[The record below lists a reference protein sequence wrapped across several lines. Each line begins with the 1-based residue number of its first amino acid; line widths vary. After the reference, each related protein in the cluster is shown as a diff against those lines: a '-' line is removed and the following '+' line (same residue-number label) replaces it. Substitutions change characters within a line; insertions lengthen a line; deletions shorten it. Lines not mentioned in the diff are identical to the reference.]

1 MTLGLMNTD
10 WAKAKTLETLE
21 EHIVDAAAAAAN
33 STDVTPQGPVVD
45 SPDSPNVSSK
55 SLSLVDSPDSPDYQD
70 VSSRSLS
77 AVDSPNFPPQ
87 SPASSSSRGE
97 KRRDHYSSPQPNSS
111 RDATAKN

>member
-1 MTLGLMNTD
+1 M
-10 WAKAKTLETLE
+10 E
-21 EHIVDAAAAAAN
+21 EHIVDTAAAAAN

-45 SPDSPNVSSK
+45 SPDSPNVSSR
-55 SLSLVDSPDSPDYQD
+55 SLSPVDSP
-70 VSSRSLS
+70 
-77 AVDSPNFPPQ
+77 DSPNFPPQ